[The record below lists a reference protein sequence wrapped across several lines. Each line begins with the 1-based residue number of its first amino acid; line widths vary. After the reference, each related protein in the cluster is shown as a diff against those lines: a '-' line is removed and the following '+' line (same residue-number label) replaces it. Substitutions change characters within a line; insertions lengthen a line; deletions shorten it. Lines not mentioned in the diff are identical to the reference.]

1 MADKNTSL
9 RSKAKDVTQ
18 QNADAT
24 KLNDIKTIYS
34 KAAKNM
40 QRRNK
45 FDRIEILAPSGTKER
60 WKALASGAGK
70 TMSEYIIEKVNRR

>member
-1 MADKNTSL
+1 MADNKAV
-9 RSKAKDVTQ
+9 RSTASTVAQ

-24 KLNDIKTIYS
+24 QLNDIKTRYS

-60 WKALASGAGK
+60 WKALAAGAGK